1 LYARRDDDIQK
12 TFAQGDPGIQ
22 VVQDFLAFLR
32 VKVAFGEIVGKLNRG
47 SDQVGYPTGVTGIE
61 CRDEVA
67 QDLGRRW
74 TG

>member
-12 TFAQGDPGIQ
+12 TFAQGDPGLQ
-22 VVQDFLAFLR
+22 VVQDFLALLR
-32 VKVAFGEIVGKLNRG
+32 VKEVLWQIVGELNCG

-61 CRDEVA
+61 RRDEVA
-67 QDLGRRW
+67 QDQGRRW